1 MVAKTA
7 AAKTI
12 STKLADSKPASRPR
26 AKIAPVKSGGRV
38 VERAQEARSGEP
50 GPSVLALLTV
60 STVAA
65 GFVLAIVWFMFFR
78 T

>member
-1 MVAKTA
+1 MATKALGTKPAASRTASPGTRTASKAKTA
-7 AAKTI
+7 PAK
-12 STKLADSKPASRPR
+12 SKLR
-26 AKIAPVKSGGRV
+26 I
-38 VERAQEARSGEP
+38 VETAQDARGGEP

-60 STVAA
+60 STIAA